1 MKKLNATV
9 KKGFIDRYT
18 GRKHKPGDKLI
29 LTDVRVREIK
39 RSGDFV
45 EVNGEFKAP
54 APEAKPA
61 SKGKE

>member
-1 MKKLNATV
+1 MKKLNVTV
-9 KKGFIDRYT
+9 KKGFVDRYSGKT
-18 GRKHKPGDKLI
+18 HKPGDKLI

-39 RSGDFV
+39 RSGDYV

-54 APEAKPA
+54 APEVKTA

>member
-1 MKKLNATV
+1 MKKLNVTV
-9 KKGFIDRYT
+9 KKPFLDRYT
-18 GRKHKPGDKLI
+18 GKSHKPGDKLI

-45 EVNGEFKAP
+45 EVNGEFKYSAP
-54 APEAKPA
+54 DAKTA